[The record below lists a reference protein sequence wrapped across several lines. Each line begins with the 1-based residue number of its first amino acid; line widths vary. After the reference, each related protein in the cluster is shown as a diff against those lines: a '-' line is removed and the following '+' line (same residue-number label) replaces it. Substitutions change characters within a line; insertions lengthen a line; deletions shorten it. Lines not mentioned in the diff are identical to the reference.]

1 MSNIDNLLLE
11 NEALKTEILLLQE
24 LIEKMDTENRKSWS
38 TIIDEKVELWYE
50 KFKDDIDIGRI
61 SSFNVFG
68 TSFEVDVLP
77 DTMEKAIYK
86 KCIKIIFAMIL
97 EMKDN
102 V

>member
-61 SSFNVFG
+61 SSFNVLG

-102 V
+102 I

>member
-102 V
+102 I